1 MKWEPIAAMAALLL
15 LGVWL
20 VWGQGLYPGLADPRP
35 GAALHEIRLGSTR
48 GVLEVLTPANAVPPA
63 EPGASTTYRFL
74 YRDGSATEVMSRAQL
89 EALLGQPAVAAFD
102 DRESKALFRLLNI
115 TGWGGV
121 VWVGLGLAGQI
132 AFFGRML
139 IQWIVSEKKRESVV
153 PEAFWWLSLL
163 GGVALFTYFAW
174 RRDIVGV
181 MGQSTGVVIY
191 ARNLRLI
198 HKRRRRAQRQADAAS
213 QPEPADPNETDAT
226 PQSKGTP

>member
-1 MKWEPIAAMAALLL
+1 MKWEPVAAMVALLL

-20 VWGQGLYPGLADPRP
+20 VWGQGLHPGLAETRA
-35 GAALHEIRLGSTR
+35 GATLHEIRLGSSR
-48 GVLEVLTPANAVPPA
+48 GILEVA
-63 EPGASTTYRFL
+63 PGGADAAGSTYRFL
-74 YRDGSATEVMSRAQL
+74 YRDGSASAVLTRPEI
-89 EALLGQPAVAAFD
+89 EAALGTTPVAALD
-102 DRESKALFRLLNI
+102 GADGSAVFRLLNI
-115 TGWGGV
+115 TSWGGLT
-121 VWVGLGLAGQI
+121 WVALGLGGQI

-153 PEAFWWLSLL
+153 PEAFWWLSLF

-198 HKRRRRAQRQADAAS
+198 HKRRKRALREAAADEGSGGGEGAA
-213 QPEPADPNETDAT
+213 
-226 PQSKGTP
+226 